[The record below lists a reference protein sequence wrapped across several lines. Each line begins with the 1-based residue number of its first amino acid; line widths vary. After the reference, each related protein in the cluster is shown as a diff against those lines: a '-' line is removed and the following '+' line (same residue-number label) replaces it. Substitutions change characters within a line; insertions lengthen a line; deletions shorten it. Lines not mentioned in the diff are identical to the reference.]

1 MQERCNSLRGSTH
14 TPPIVTSSCRADATS
29 LNQEQWSE
37 HRKVTL
43 ASHGRKKSSPHTQW
57 RAEECILTR
66 TGAWSP
72 CLLEWLAGTLSH
84 TRFAAVAAAA
94 ALLHELPSISHLTV
108 PYSSDVCVYALANCD
123 NNNRVLCQYT
133 KLFPFSST
141 LVLFACAPS
150 RLVTSTSCDSNYT
163 NTHTSPH
170 CVCCLA
176 IIHTQCLVLNGV
188 IFLGSILLTQ
198 AVFFPLLDAFAA
210 QLGVSVQ

>member
-1 MQERCNSLRGSTH
+1 MAGRRVVH
-14 TPPIVTSSCRADATS
+14 TPNGVQKSAFSRG
-29 LNQEQWSE
+29 LE
-37 HRKVTL
+37 HGVRVYLSGLLVHTLTLTL
-43 ASHGRKKSSPHTQW
+43 A
-57 RAEECILTR
+57 
-66 TGAWSP
+66 
-72 CLLEWLAGTLSH
+72 
-84 TRFAAVAAAA
+84 AVAAA

-108 PYSSDVCVYALANCD
+108 PYSSDVCVHALANCD
-123 NNNRVLCQYT
+123 NNNNRVLCQYT

-150 RLVTSTSCDSNYT
+150 RLVTSNSCDSNYT

-176 IIHTQCLVLNGV
+176 ISHTQCLVLNGV